1 MLFPKSEGASCIWEN
16 PVMKTSLDARLLA
29 AANFVRDGAYLADIG
44 TDHAYLPIY
53 LAQNGK
59 ISRAVA
65 SDIRKGRLRVPSGIF
80 VRPDFPTKIETVLTD
95 GLSGLERYPITDIV
109 IAGRRAYDRSILDAA
124 DFIRT
129 AKLRLILQPMQHI
142 PELRRYLS
150 AGWLV
155 EKEAITEENG
165 KLYQILCARYDGVK
179 RNPSALELLLGS
191 YNLVHKREIPLFSA
205 LCKRQAVVLSE
216 KIAGLER
223 GGHDASAE
231 KGNAPRHPRGAYGY

>member
-1 MLFPKSEGASCIWEN
+1 
-16 PVMKTSLDARLLA
+16 MKTSLDARLLA

-65 SDIRKGRLRVPSGIF
+65 SDIRKGPLARAERNIRAAGLS
-80 VRPDFPTKIETVLTD
+80 DKIETVLTD

-109 IAGRRAYDRSILDAA
+109 IAGMGGLMIASILDAA

-155 EKEAITEENG
+155 EKEAITEESG
-165 KLYQILCARYDGVK
+165 KLYQILCARYDGIK

-191 YNLVHKREIPLFSA
+191 YNLAHKREIPLFSA
-205 LCKRQAVVLSE
+205 LCERQAVVLSE

-231 KGNAPRHPRGAYGY
+231 KETLLAIRAELTDIKTVKGETYGLRS